1 MTNSLT
7 SNQHFLIVGLL
18 TLDTRP
24 ESRVSNELRQRYVG
38 AGGVN
43 NFDLGLMSDAAE
55 SRVTDWIQ
63 QQQRE
68 MMEEDVVPETDPE
81 IIFQNLQVD
90 RIRLKLGSLLQ
101 EGTFGRV
108 YQVGLKHPKLTCTSI
123 YNTN

>member
-1 MTNSLT
+1 
-7 SNQHFLIVGLL
+7 
-18 TLDTRP
+18 
-24 ESRVSNELRQRYVG
+24 
-38 AGGVN
+38 
-43 NFDLGLMSDAAE
+43 MSDAAE

-108 YQVGLKHPKLTCTSI
+108 YQVSSSFRRSKVIPIQCLKCLTFIFEILVLKLDHGLSFTWCFR
-123 YNTN
+123 Y

>member
-1 MTNSLT
+1 MFSELKLT
-7 SNQHFLIVGLL
+7 SLVSGLL

-24 ESRVSNELRQRYVG
+24 DSRVSSELRQRFNVVG
-38 AGGVN
+38 TSSN
-43 NFDLGLMSDAAE
+43 TFELGLMSDAAE

-68 MMEEDVVPETDPE
+68 KIEEELIAETDPQ
-81 IIFQNLQVD
+81 IIFQTLQVD

-108 YQVGLKHPKLTCTSI
+108 YQVCSGQCDQWPIL
-123 YNTN
+123 

>member
-1 MTNSLT
+1 MIT
-7 SNQHFLIVGLL
+7 GLL

-108 YQVGLKHPKLTCTSI
+108 YQVSSFI
-123 YNTN
+123 NT

>member
-1 MTNSLT
+1 
-7 SNQHFLIVGLL
+7 
-18 TLDTRP
+18 
-24 ESRVSNELRQRYVG
+24 
-38 AGGVN
+38 
-43 NFDLGLMSDAAE
+43 MSDAAE

-108 YQVGLKHPKLTCTSI
+108 YQVSLC
-123 YNTN
+123 

>member
-1 MTNSLT
+1 
-7 SNQHFLIVGLL
+7 
-18 TLDTRP
+18 
-24 ESRVSNELRQRYVG
+24 
-38 AGGVN
+38 
-43 NFDLGLMSDAAE
+43 MSDAAE

-108 YQVGLKHPKLTCTSI
+108 YQVSSSFRCSKAALSNPFATRHMWRMVF
-123 YNTN
+123 

>member
-1 MTNSLT
+1 M
-7 SNQHFLIVGLL
+7 FLFLFSGLL

-24 ESRVSNELRQRYVG
+24 ESRVSSELRQRYNVVT
-38 AGGVN
+38 GGTN
-43 NFDLGLMSDAAE
+43 NFELGLMSDAAE

-68 MMEEDVVPETDPE
+68 MLEEDVIQETDPQ

-108 YQVGLKHPKLTCTSI
+108 YQVRV
-123 YNTN
+123 

>member
-1 MTNSLT
+1 MNEC
-7 SNQHFLIVGLL
+7 FFEGVL
-18 TLDTRP
+18 TLDRHQ
-24 ESRVSNELRQRYVG
+24 SNSGHSTELRQRYN
-38 AGGVN
+38 APSAK
-43 NFDLGLMSDAAE
+43 NFELGLMSDAAE

-68 MMEEDVVPETDPE
+68 KIEEELIAETDPQ

-108 YQVGLKHPKLTCTSI
+108 YQVCSGQCDQWPIL
-123 YNTN
+123 